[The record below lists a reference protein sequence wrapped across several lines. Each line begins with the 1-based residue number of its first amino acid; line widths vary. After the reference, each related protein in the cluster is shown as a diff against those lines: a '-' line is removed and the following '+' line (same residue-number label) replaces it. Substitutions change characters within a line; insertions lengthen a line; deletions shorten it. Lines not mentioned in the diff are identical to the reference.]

1 MSNAVEE
8 APTTGGLEEVLAP
21 SMTFGRRLHKLLH
34 RYPALG
40 PLIVLVI
47 AFVAFSVNNGNFA
60 QPRAISLMLQ
70 EVAVIGALAVGQ
82 TLIILTAGIDLSVG
96 AVMVLSAFVM
106 GKLALNHGVP
116 GPLAFLLG
124 FAVAVVAALLNGL
137 LVTRLKLPPF
147 IVTLGTLSIFT
158 ALSLIYAQGATL
170 SISAGSFLNFTGR
183 AITLGSFTI
192 NWGVIFMLA
201 LYAGF
206 SYALKMTAWGRHVY
220 AVGDDPEASRLAGIR
235 VNRVL
240 LSAYVVAGAAFGIAA
255 WIYIG
260 RIQGVDPNGGL
271 NANLESITAVVIGG
285 TSLFGGRGV
294 IVGSLIGALIVQTF
308 ENGLAIAGVDQN
320 YQVLAVGVLVI
331 AAVAVDQWIRRV
343 RS

>member
-1 MSNAVEE
+1 MTQVLE
-8 APTTGGLEEVLAP
+8 APGPAEEILHTKPTA
-21 SMTFGRRLHKLLH
+21 GRRLHSVLH
-34 RYPALG
+34 RFPALS
-40 PLIVLVI
+40 PLVVLVL
-47 AFVAFSVNNGNFA
+47 AFIVFALLNSNFA
-60 QPRAISLMLQ
+60 QPRAISLLLQ

-96 AVMVLSAFVM
+96 AVMVLSAFAM
-106 GKLALNHGVP
+106 GKLALDHKVP
-116 GPLAFLLG
+116 GFLAFLVG
-124 FAVAVVAALLNGL
+124 FLIAVVAACINGF

-158 ALSLIYAQGATL
+158 ALSLIYAQGTTL
-170 SISAGSFLNFTGR
+170 SLPSGSFLTFTGK
-183 AITLGSFTI
+183 LFSVGSF
-192 NWGVIFMLA
+192 NLSWGVVIMLL
-201 LYAGF
+201 LYVVF
-206 SYALKMTAWGRHVY
+206 SYALRQTAWGRHLY

-235 VNRVL
+235 TNRVL
-240 LSAYVVAGAAFGIAA
+240 LSAYIVAGAVFGIAA

-260 RIQGVDPNGGL
+260 RINGVDPNGGL

-294 IVGSLIGALIVQTF
+294 VVGSLIGALIVQVF

-320 YQVLAVGVLVI
+320 YQVLTVGILVI

-343 RS
+343 QS